1 MALKFPTVKRYSG
14 EGAESMLAFFWQLLR
29 DGVQGEWRMEKCRYP
44 VAERENFKQISRE
57 SYDLMA

>member
-29 DGVQGEWRMEKCRYP
+29 DGVQGEWHGKSAGIRLQTGRTLGKL
-44 VAERENFKQISRE
+44 AESPMI
-57 SYDLMA
+57 